1 MENNIKNNSKSNLI
15 KDFINNL
22 KNNLNKNSAKDSN
35 NNVNENLM
43 KDLTKN
49 LNKNLNENSSKNLT
63 IKDIGFDTYFEKLSN
78 EILNN
83 SKNKENKEN
92 NLIPARVIRINKRYY
107 TLLSNEGEFL
117 ARIKGKI
124 RHKSEVQSE
133 LPIVG
138 DWVLMRKSDNNAFI
152 DSILTR
158 KNILY
163 RKANIKKN
171 DIQAIVSNIDYVFI
185 TVGLDNEMPISAIAR
200 YLSLA
205 HTSEIKPIIA
215 ISKIDIFGKSEFK
228 ELLKTINENYPNET
242 VFGYSAKTGENTEI
256 FLDYIKENTSSVFIG
271 ASGSGKSTIIN
282 YLLKKEKMK
291 TNEVRGYDFKGVHT
305 TTHRE
310 LLVLECGGVVIDTP
324 GLRNLDLWEDD
335 KGIKKTFEDFELL
348 AKNCKFKNCT
358 HQHEPDCYIL
368 ELLEKDE
375 IPYERYEAYIT
386 LLNENK
392 MLQKNSIEI
401 KKDRKTALKKI
412 MKYKNNYKKINK
424 NLKK

>member
-1 MENNIKNNSKSNLI
+1 MRGQKLIKKLIRNLTKNSIKNSN
-15 KDFINNL
+15 F
-22 KNNLNKNSAKDSN
+22 NKNSAKN
-35 NNVNENLM
+35 LNENLM

-49 LNKNLNENSSKNLT
+49 LNEDLENLNENLTNNLT
-63 IKDIGFDTYFEKLSN
+63 NNLKIKDIGFDEYFEKLAL
-78 EILNN
+78 EIINN
-83 SKNKENKEN
+83 DKNNDK
-92 NLIPARVIRINKRYY
+92 NLMPARVIRINKRYY
-107 TLLSNEGEFL
+107 TLLSDDGEFL

-133 LPIVG
+133 LPVVG
-138 DWVLMRKSDNNAFI
+138 DWVLMKKSDNNAFI

-163 RKANIKKN
+163 RKANVKKN

-185 TVGLDNEMPISAIAR
+185 TVGLDNEMPMSAIAR

-205 HTSEIKPIIA
+205 HTSDIKPIIA

-256 FLDYIKENTSSVFIG
+256 FLDYIRENTSSVFIG

-291 TNEVRGYDFKGVHT
+291 TKEVRDYDFKGMHT

-310 LLVLECGGVVIDTP
+310 LLVLDGGGVVIDTP

-335 KGIKKTFEDFELL
+335 KGIKKTFEDFESL

-358 HQHEPDCYIL
+358 HQHEPDCHIL

-392 MLQKNSIEI
+392 LLQKTSIEI

-412 MKYKNNYKKINK
+412 TKYRNDYKKINK

>member
-1 MENNIKNNSKSNLI
+1 MT
-15 KDFINNL
+15 DF
-22 KNNLNKNSAKDSN
+22 K
-35 NNVNENLM
+35 
-43 KDLTKN
+43 
-49 LNKNLNENSSKNLT
+49 
-63 IKDIGFDTYFEKLSN
+63 IKDIGFDEYFEKLTS

-83 SKNKENKEN
+83 SNNKD
-92 NLIPARVIRINKRYY
+92 LIPARVIRINKRYY
-107 TLLSNEGEFL
+107 TLFSDEGEFL

-152 DSILTR
+152 DTILTR

-185 TVGLDNEMPISAIAR
+185 IVALDNEMPMSAIAR
-200 YLSLA
+200 YLSIA

-215 ISKIDIFGKSEFK
+215 ISKIDIYPKSEFE
-228 ELLKTINENYPNET
+228 ELLKNIKENYPNEIA
-242 VFGYSAKTGENTEI
+242 FGYDAKTGNNAKK
-256 FLDYIKENTSSVFIG
+256 FLDYIKKNTSSVFIG

-291 TNEVRGYDFKGVHT
+291 TSEVREYDFKGMHT

-310 LLVLECGGVVIDTP
+310 LLVLESGGVVIDTP

-335 KGIKKTFEDFELL
+335 KGIKKTFEDLEELS
-348 AKNCKFKNCT
+348 KNCKFKNCS

-368 ELLEKDE
+368 KLLDE
-375 IPYERYEAYIT
+375 GKIPYERYESYIT

-392 MLQKNSIEI
+392 RLQKTSTQI

-412 MKYKNNYKKINK
+412 MKYKNDYKKINK

>member
-1 MENNIKNNSKSNLI
+1 M
-15 KDFINNL
+15 
-22 KNNLNKNSAKDSN
+22 
-35 NNVNENLM
+35 
-43 KDLTKN
+43 
-49 LNKNLNENSSKNLT
+49 T
-63 IKDIGFDTYFEKLSN
+63 IKDIGFDKYFEKLTL

-83 SKNKENKEN
+83 PNNHNENK

-107 TLLSNEGEFL
+107 TLFSDYGKFL

-124 RHKSEVQSE
+124 RHKSEVKSE
-133 LPIVG
+133 RPVVG

-152 DSILTR
+152 DTILTR

-185 TVGLDNEMPISAIAR
+185 IVALDNEMSISAIAR
-200 YLSLA
+200 YLSIA

-215 ISKIDIFGKSEFK
+215 ISKIDIYQKSEYK
-228 ELLKTINENYPNET
+228 ELLKNIKENYPNEIA
-242 VFGYSAKTGENTEI
+242 FGYDAKTGNNAKK
-256 FLDYIKENTSSVFIG
+256 FLEYIKKNTSSVFIG

-291 TNEVRGYDFKGVHT
+291 TKEVREYDFKGMHT

-310 LLVLECGGVVIDTP
+310 LLALEGGGVVIDTP
-324 GLRNLDLWEDD
+324 GLRNLDLWEED
-335 KGIKKTFEDFELL
+335 KGIKKTFEDFEKLS
-348 AKNCKFKNCT
+348 KNCKFKNCT
-358 HQHEPDCYIL
+358 HQHEPNCYIIK
-368 ELLEKDE
+368 LLEKDK

-392 MLQKNSIEI
+392 ELQKTSIEI
-401 KKDRKTALKKI
+401 KKDRKNALKKI
-412 MKYKNNYKKINK
+412 TKYRKDYKKINK
-424 NLKK
+424 NIEK

>member
-1 MENNIKNNSKSNLI
+1 MFFLLNLYKIYRKIDKYNLI
-15 KDFINNL
+15 RFNYYYKLF
-22 KNNLNKNSAKDSN
+22 LNQRG
-35 NNVNENLM
+35 
-43 KDLTKN
+43 KN
-49 LNKNLNENSSKNLT
+49 LTRFT
-63 IKDIGFDTYFEKLSN
+63 IKDIGFDEYFEKLTL

-83 SKNKENKEN
+83 SNNKD
-92 NLIPARVIRINKRYY
+92 LIPARVIRINKRYY
-107 TLLSNEGEFL
+107 TLFSDDGEFL

-152 DSILTR
+152 DTILTR

-171 DIQAIVSNIDYVFI
+171 DIQAIVSNIDFVFI
-185 TVGLDNEMPISAIAR
+185 IVALDNEMPMSAIAR
-200 YLSLA
+200 YLSIA

-215 ISKIDIFGKSEFK
+215 ISKIDIYPKSEYK
-228 ELLKTINENYPNET
+228 ELLKNIKENYPNEIA
-242 VFGYSAKTGENTEI
+242 FGYGAKSGENTEK
-256 FLDYIKENTSSVFIG
+256 FLEYIKKNTSSVFIG

-282 YLLKKEKMK
+282 RLLKKEKMK
-291 TNEVRGYDFKGVHT
+291 TKEVREYDFKGMHT

-310 LLVLECGGVVIDTP
+310 LLVLGCGGAVIDTP

-335 KGIKKTFEDFELL
+335 KGIKKTFEDLEEMS
-348 AKNCKFKNCT
+348 KNCKFKNCT
-358 HQHEPDCYIL
+358 HQHEPDCHIL
-368 ELLEKDE
+368 KLLDEEK

-392 MLQKNSIEI
+392 RLQKTSIEI

-412 MKYKNNYKKINK
+412 MKYKNDYKKINK